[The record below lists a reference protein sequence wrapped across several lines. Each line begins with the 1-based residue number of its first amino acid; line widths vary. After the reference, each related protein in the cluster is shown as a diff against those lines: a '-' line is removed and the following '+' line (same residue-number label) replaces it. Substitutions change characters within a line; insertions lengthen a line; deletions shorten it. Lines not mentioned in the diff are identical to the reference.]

1 VALAA
6 DPENREAARGLKKAE
21 TAQQRLEEEGVKAKA
36 QAEQARL
43 RAEAEKGQRER
54 EAAEQ
59 AKGEAARGEIADA
72 VARAEKHAKAG
83 EFGAAIEAYNVA
95 LAADPENREA
105 ARGLKKAETAQQ
117 RLEEEGVKAKAQAEQ
132 ARLRAEAER
141 EQRERE
147 MADSGS
153 PFAEKARQEA
163 AEREIAVPVERA
175 ESHAKAGEPVQA
187 IGVRQVALAADSDD
201 REAAQSIK
209 KMEAA
214 LERAGPEETEADAK
228 RPEAGAGR
236 AEADAE
242 RPAEKAQGDP
252 ATQTDSPSPRP
263 AADGEREPAPGSQM
277 MAETQ
282 TTGSAETVAG
292 QTAGTEVKG
301 PAESEKADAKAAA
314 NALVAEAN
322 ALVAEK
328 NYDEA
333 LKKIGLALDLD
344 PDNGRAQRLRA
355 KIRKKAGQGEE
366 EGLRTT
372 RREAIVMQRD
382 AQDAYESGDLA
393 QSRQIWARIIEID
406 PENKLASTMLEESA
420 QEYERQLRDEAQRKE
435 AVEREQAAIQKMNA
449 PVGIE
454 TEEPTPLVEFL
465 ESLSL
470 ITGISFSVA
479 QGADATVNVKVIDKP
494 LHEVLDLVLLP
505 KGLKWTRR
513 TDDVIVVE
521 ADLKTAVYNLT
532 TDEMGKVQTLL
543 NNGSIQR
550 TLWGPS
556 GEKPLEGILLDL
568 DERNAILL
576 SVDSAG
582 NQEKLA
588 AFLDQLR
595 KEQPVE
601 LLTNFYTVSESDG
614 PQIKAL
620 IDAFMRAEKTPYD
633 LERNVSLDGKTL
645 IVRDT
650 PRNIAKIEELL
661 EDREFI
667 RKLKDAK
674 IEFASFSLAP
684 REAMAE
690 DRELSLDFFNDAVEM
705 IETFLYAEEGRAK
718 ALEEGRRMWADPSVF
733 QLTITEYPDRIRQVA
748 EFIATMPQL
757 KQKEREQVIRP
768 KYLESGDLATE
779 LSDVLGLEEARAEE
793 GAPGAAMVTRSLR
806 TEGELEFRGLNIR
819 VRRVNENDVAD
830 EYDDS
835 VELILRSPT
844 QSSEITLN
852 EFMSQYFDD
861 YEIVAE
867 EIRPS
872 GTLGEGRVKLIVR
885 YVPQGLEYVQ
895 EEEARAEEE
904 RARAA
909 EEEEAPGAE
918 EEGPMKPVIKS
929 FGNQNAI
936 IVRYEDPADLIK
948 IKNLVAE
955 LDRPIPQVSIE
966 TRFVTV
972 NEQRAKE
979 FSSEFAFLDKGDPR
993 NIGWGF
999 IDTAEIPRAG
1009 RDEIQP
1015 VSGRMVGEI
1024 WRDALNGG
1032 FGDYTLLDGVLHNFL
1047 GNYVDWEL
1055 TLLEVEGV
1063 ISFVNGPHI
1072 VVMDGETASFV
1083 ITNGATSLPRYYEG
1097 GLLNPGLNV
1106 LPATGLTTAQN
1117 QAQTQNQNIGQ
1128 DQGFNQGQQG
1138 QDQSQV
1144 LLGTRDLVSLDVE
1157 PQVTSPESILLEIDV
1172 VITDNGFHWNSYR
1185 GPWGGEASRNYAGDF
1200 FSRARPDRRR
1210 SSWGLVTAAGATTP
1224 IQAMIEEPMEAE
1236 FRFNPDMG
1244 GSRKEVETRARIK
1257 DGGTIVLGGWTG
1269 EFSQDMTTGVP
1280 GLRNLPLLGK
1290 LFFSKNYYSTQKTN
1304 LLCFLSGH
1312 LVD

>member
-1 VALAA
+1 ADAVARAETHAKAGEFGAAIQAYNVALSA
-6 DPENREAARGLKKAE
+6 DPENREAARGLKKAD
-21 TAQQRLEEEGVKAKA
+21 TALQRLQEEKVKAKG
-36 QAEQARL
+36 QAE
-43 RAEAEKGQRER
+43 E
-54 EAAEQ
+54 
-59 AKGEAARGEIADA
+59 
-72 VARAEKHAKAG
+72 
-83 EFGAAIEAYNVA
+83 
-95 LAADPENREA
+95 
-105 ARGLKKAETAQQ
+105 
-117 RLEEEGVKAKAQAEQ
+117 

-147 MADSGS
+147 TAEQAEREAAQREIADAIAR
-153 PFAEKARQEA
+153 AEKHVKAGELGAAIDAYKVALAADPENREA
-163 AEREIAVPVERA
+163 ASGLKKADTALQRLEEEKVKAESQAEEARLRAEAEREQRERETAEQAEREAAQREIAVAIERA
-175 ESHAKAGEPVQA
+175 ESRAAEAGESAQA
-187 IGVRQVALAADSDD
+187 IEVHQVALAAGADN
-201 REAAQSIK
+201 RESAQSIK

-214 LERAGPEETEADAK
+214 LKRTAQEKAGT
-228 RPEAGAGR
+228 
-236 AEADAE
+236 DAE
-242 RPAEKAQGDP
+242 RPVEKTEVGL
-252 ATQTDSPSPRP
+252 ATR
-263 AADGEREPAPGSQM
+263 AAAERERAPAPRLE
-277 MAETQ
+277 MAEAQ
-282 TTGSAETVAG
+282 ATGSGRLASAETVAG
-292 QTAGTEVKG
+292 EVASAESKG
-301 PAESEKADAKAAA
+301 APESEKVDAKTAA
-314 NALVAEAN
+314 NALVAEADS
-322 ALVAEK
+322 LVAEK

-333 LKKIGLALDLD
+333 LKKIQLALDLD

-366 EGLRTT
+366 EGQRAT

-393 QSRQIWARIIEID
+393 QAREIWSRIIETD
-406 PENKLASTMLEESA
+406 PENKLASTMLEETA
-420 QEYERQLRDEAQRKE
+420 EEYERQLRDEAQRKE
-435 AVEREQAAIQKMNA
+435 AIAREQAAIQKMNA

-465 ESLSL
+465 GSLSL
-470 ITGISFSVA
+470 ITGIGFSVA
-479 QGADATVNVKVIDKP
+479 EGADATVNVKVIDKP

-513 TDDVIVVE
+513 TDDVIIVE

-532 TDEMGKVQTLL
+532 TDEMAKVQTLL
-543 NNGSIQR
+543 NNGNIQR
-550 TLWGPS
+550 VLWGPS
-556 GEKPLEGILLDL
+556 GEKPLERIVLDL
-568 DERNAILL
+568 DERNALLL

-601 LLTNFYTVSESDG
+601 LAARVYTVRESDG
-614 PQIKAL
+614 PQIKSL
-620 IDAFMRAEKTPYD
+620 IEVVMRAEQTPFD
-633 LERNVSLDGKTL
+633 LERIVSVDGKTL
-645 IVRDT
+645 IVKDT
-650 PRNIAKIEELL
+650 PRNLEKIEELL
-661 EDREFI
+661 QDQEFI

-674 IEFASFSLAP
+674 IGFAAFSLAP

-690 DRELSLDFFNDAVEM
+690 DRELSLDFFDNAVEM
-705 IETFLYAEEGRAK
+705 IQTFLYAEDGIAK
-718 ALEEGRRMWADPSVF
+718 AREEGRRMWADPTVF
-733 QLTITEYPDRIRQVA
+733 QLTITDYPERIRQVA
-748 EFIATMPQL
+748 DFIATIPQL
-757 KQKEREQVIRP
+757 KKKEREEVIRP
-768 KYLESGDLATE
+768 RFLESDQLATD
-779 LSDVLGLEEARAEE
+779 LSDILGLEEARAEE
-793 GAPGAAMVTRSLR
+793 GAVGAATVTRSLR

-835 VELILRSPT
+835 VQLILRSPT
-844 QSSEITLN
+844 QSSDITLN
-852 EFMSQYFDD
+852 EFMSTYFDD

-867 EIRPS
+867 EIKPS
-872 GTLGEGRVKLIVR
+872 GTLGEGRVKLTVR
-885 YVPQGLEYVQ
+885 YVPQDLEYVQ
-895 EEEARAEEE
+895 AAEEQARAEEE
-904 RARAA
+904 QARA
-909 EEEEAPGAE
+909 EEEGVAAEGE

-955 LDRPIPQVSIE
+955 LDKPIPQVSIE

-999 IDTAEIPRAG
+999 IDTVELPRAG
-1009 RDEIQP
+1009 RDE
-1015 VSGRMVGEI
+1015 VSGVVGSMVGEI
-1024 WRDALNGG
+1024 PRDALNGG

-1055 TLLEVEGV
+1055 TLLEVEG
-1063 ISFVNGPHI
+1063 IINFVNGPHI

-1083 ITNGATSLPRYYEG
+1083 ITEGATSLNMYHQG
-1097 GLLNPGLNV
+1097 GLLNPGLNM
-1106 LPATGLTTAQN
+1106 LPAGLAGTAGADQN
-1117 QAQTQNQNIGQ
+1117 QGGV
-1128 DQGFNQGQQG
+1128 DQGQQDQQG
-1138 QDQSQV
+1138 QTGQV
-1144 LLGTRDLVSLDVE
+1144 NVLYRDLVTLDVA

-1172 VITDNGFHWNSYR
+1172 VITDSGFHWNHYR
-1185 GPWGGEASRNYAGDF
+1185 GPWGGESLYNSDDNWY
-1200 FSRARPDRRR
+1200 SRARPDRSRDLFALAEVN
-1210 SSWGLVTAAGATTP
+1210 GEQQTVFGNTVY
-1224 IQAMIEEPMEAE
+1224 EPS
-1236 FRFNPDMG
+1236 FRFGPDMG
-1244 GSRKEVETRARIK
+1244 GSRKEVQTTARIK